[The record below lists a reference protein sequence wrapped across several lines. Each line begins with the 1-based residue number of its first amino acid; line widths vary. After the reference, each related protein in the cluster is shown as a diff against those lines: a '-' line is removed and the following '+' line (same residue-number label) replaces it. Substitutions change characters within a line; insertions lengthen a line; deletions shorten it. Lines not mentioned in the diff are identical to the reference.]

1 MQELKYIH
9 YRDNDFNGNIFT
21 YNRVYYSYSKN
32 ISNYLSYNNNIHHYQ
47 EQSQIKRLSTRI
59 RQQIHMN
66 QYQRQLL
73 RSHRYSQKKQI
84 NNNYDLTT
92 KFETKCNQDQ
102 NWFRALLKCVSPST
116 STSSTSNH
124 SLSPHAHHSQSTLS
138 TKVSP
143 LIDFSFKTILNS
155 SSNICP
161 CRITLIVDGAS
172 TSLNNLCHMF
182 EQLNIDL
189 AMNNNNNRKVQ
200 VEHDLWCFGGLDAY
214 TFTLANSKSST
225 FSLCINKLKQFQ
237 LTKNDLFWF
246 TFPRIPLKID
256 ENIIDNELNSSIKI
270 EFIDLLLNPFEIK
283 DNEIEFDKKFCTLN
297 EGIYVEM
304 SFGSLVSLGSFHC
317 FETIKKFN
325 GIIRTWKMTFYQN
338 HFDID
343 YQKTSSDNL
352 LEEYRKR
359 IKSEFID
366 NCAVINT
373 LNDGFLIYLNIKA
386 NCIDYYN
393 HDRTKPGLDNFIRVA
408 PRESRPLCST
418 FRLLIKLD
426 NNALSECLTN
436 HLNEIKLVFSHFL
449 SFFSRNNIAIT
460 YGSIQTS
467 PGLILR
473 PLKPPFSSFIKNY
486 AWSILISL
494 GYRFHQRVTP
504 LFTAKMYTIEDDEDF
519 YHTCIHLWRRT
530 KEYLF
535 VNLYEELIDYLSR
548 QARIRAEERQTFLLK
563 TTIKQPPKNYQYVPS
578 VTLTPTTIIIKP
590 LKLCKTNRVLR
601 EKKFGG
607 PFNFALVEIREED
620 GGVLYPLDFRQIR
633 WKLKQLL
640 VDGFTIVSNRL
651 YKYLHHSQS
660 QLKEKQFWFYYH
672 HHHLLTNN
680 IDEYQNLS
688 FEDSYLW
695 MGNFDSE
702 RVVAKHT
709 ARIAQCFTS
718 TEETIQIPAECVKY
732 IHDVETADG
741 KYNFT
746 DGCGTMSTILR
757 DEIKNKLGLHYPFS
771 VMQIRYGGCK
781 GVLSVCPELNG
792 CSQQLVLRHSMRK
805 FSSDHDILE
814 SCRISAP
821 RPLYLN
827 RQTIVLLSHR
837 HVHDVIFL
845 LLQQEH
851 NLWLIESLL
860 YPSITY
866 DFLYDKL
873 TRNFFPLR
881 ELFLDG
887 QLNLAEEPF
896 FRQLIVT
903 FIHHDLIKMKEKSR
917 TRIPKQSARNLI
929 GVVDEYGVLEYGEVF
944 VQFTN
949 LRSKSLYRQC
959 QSQNNSPNTND
970 FDDQILNE
978 HEWTETTIL
987 NNIRVVVTKHPCHHP
1002 GDMRTFNAIDKSEL
1016 RHLRDCI
1023 VFPQKGKRPH
1033 SNEISGSDLDG
1044 DEYAVFWLD
1053 LLVPNTENF
1062 EPYDYDSQRPPIPL
1076 SRSITRDDIVDVVL
1090 TISEQ
1095 DCLGKL
1101 CCTHLAYVDK
1111 LGVQHDECVAIAAA
1125 ISEELDAGKT
1135 GKHPFSEQK
1144 IKELNTKLDYKRPD
1158 YIDKDQFNLYPSE
1171 HVLGK
1176 LFRSILRSQSI
1187 WPIINHSAYHP
1198 EEKDP
1203 SYNILSTIERVPIDV
1218 HLIHPSYHQYTS
1230 SALDLYRTYRDAL
1243 LNIMVAY
1250 HFVSD
1255 IDLICRFD
1263 SQQQQCMSKHI
1274 DVADSAQVELK
1285 ALMDR
1290 IKTLFYAEFNAK
1302 EEAER
1307 LRISMSGI
1315 GSTVMNMNKEG
1326 EIAYLDEKLAKASAC
1341 YVVCYQ
1347 YEQAQHP
1354 KRILSFPW
1362 LFSRLLLQLRQRNL
1376 AVMAKAIDR
1385 PIVQLREHAI
1395 VARVMKNALMG
1406 LVERREL
1413 RFYVEFIDNTTEDL
1427 TIINKEIILRLDD
1440 QITGVEYD
1448 NVHIHLIE
1456 IIFIEIIHNWLY
1468 RQRIFDTNNNNLSI
1482 QKKLIINEQHC
1493 WQHILTKFIYEINEG
1508 GPFDCSNL
1516 IIRQG
1521 QSSEN
1526 YYSSIKNFLSYW
1538 PYDGDNYNQWTYD
1551 EYISTMY
1558 HHLLRLSSS
1567 CSRNHLLNEEKFDFC
1582 YLHEYLI
1589 LALQG
1594 MAAGIQGQ
1602 QDGWAD
1608 LQFNDDDEQ

>member
-1 MQELKYIH
+1 MRELKYIH
-9 YRDNDFNGNIFT
+9 YRDNDFYENIIT
-21 YNRVYYSYSKN
+21 HNRHYYSQTKN
-32 ISNYLSYNNNIHHYQ
+32 VSNYLLNNNNIHHHH
-47 EQSQIKRLSTRI
+47 EQVQFKRVSSRNHT
-59 RQQIHMN
+59 N
-66 QYQRQLL
+66 KCQRQVV
-73 RSHRYSQKKQI
+73 RTRKYSQQKQE
-84 NNNYDLTT
+84 NNNIQNSINKTR
-92 KFETKCNQDQ
+92 CNQDQ
-102 NWFRALLKCVSPST
+102 NWFQTLLKCASPST
-116 STSSTSNH
+116 PTSPILN
-124 SLSPHAHHSQSTLS
+124 QR
-138 TKVSP
+138 SP
-143 LIDFSFKTILNS
+143 LTHRSQLSSPSYKSVKPSPFIDFSFKILPNS
-155 SSNICP
+155 SSSNSCLS
-161 CRITLIVDGAS
+161 RIILIVDGTS

-189 AMNNNNNRKVQ
+189 VMNNDNKKVQ
-200 VEHDLWCFGGLDAY
+200 VEHDLWCHGGLDAY
-214 TFTLANSKSST
+214 TFTINDSKSLTLPS
-225 FSLCINKLKQFQ
+225 CINKLKQYQ

-256 ENIIDNELNSSIKI
+256 ENSLDNESMLTTKL
-270 EFIDLLLNPFEIK
+270 EFLDSLLNPFEIK
-283 DNEIEFDKKFCTLN
+283 DNDEEFDKKLCTIN
-297 EGIYVEM
+297 DGIYVEM

-325 GIIRTWKMTFYQN
+325 GNIRTWKMTFYQN

-343 YQKTSSDNL
+343 YQKSSNDNNS

-366 NCAVINT
+366 NCAIVNT
-373 LNDGFLIYLNIKA
+373 LNDGFLIYLNMKA
-386 NCIDYYN
+386 NCIDYLN
-393 HDRTKPGLDNFIRVA
+393 PDRTKPGLDNFIRIV
-408 PRESRPLCST
+408 PKESRPLCST

-426 NNALSECLTN
+426 NNALPANLTK

-449 SFFSRNNIAIT
+449 SFFSRNYIAIT

-467 PGLILR
+467 PGLNLR
-473 PLKPPFSSFIKNY
+473 PLKPSFSSFIKNY
-486 AWSILISL
+486 AWSILVSL
-494 GYRFHQRVTP
+494 GYRFHQRVTS
-504 LFTAKMYTIEDDEDF
+504 LFTAKLNTIEDDEDF
-519 YHTCIHLWRRT
+519 YHACIHLWRRT

-535 VNLYEELIDYLSR
+535 IDLYEELIDYLSR
-548 QARIRAEERQTFLLK
+548 QARIRAEERQTILVK
-563 TTIKQPPKNYQYVPS
+563 PTIKQPPKNYQYVPS

-640 VDGFTIVSNRL
+640 VDGFTIVPNRI

-660 QLKEKQFWFYYH
+660 QLKEKQFWFYH
-672 HHHLLTNN
+672 HHPLVENSN
-680 IDEYQNLS
+680 EYKNLS
-688 FEDSYLW
+688 FDDGYLW

-709 ARIAQCFTS
+709 ARITQCFTS
-718 TEETIQIPAECVKY
+718 TEETIRIPSECVKY
-732 IHDVETADG
+732 INDVETADG

-746 DGCGTMSTILR
+746 DGCGTMSTVLR
-757 DEIKNKLGLHYPFS
+757 DEIKTKLNLHYPFT

-781 GVLSVCPELNG
+781 GVLTLSPELNG

-814 SCRISAP
+814 SCRISSP

-851 NLWLIESLL
+851 HLWLIESLL
-860 YPSITY
+860 YPSVTY

-873 TRNFFPLR
+873 TRNFCPLR

-903 FIHHDLIKMKEKSR
+903 FIHHDLVKMKEKSR

-944 VQFTN
+944 VQFSN
-949 LRSKSLYRQC
+949 LRSKTLYRQT
-959 QSQNNSPNTND
+959 QSPVNSPNSD
-970 FDDQILNE
+970 FDDQISNE
-978 HEWTETTIL
+978 FEWTETKIL

-1002 GDMRTFNAIDKSEL
+1002 GDMRTFNAVDKPEL

-1023 VFPQKGKRPH
+1023 VFPQKGQRPH

-1062 EPYDYDSQRPPIPL
+1062 QPYDYDSQQPPIPL
-1076 SRSITRDDIVDVVL
+1076 SRSVTRDDIVDVVL

-1135 GKHPFSEQK
+1135 GKHPFNEQK

-1158 YIDKDQFNLYPSE
+1158 YIDKDQFDLYPSE

-1176 LFRSILRSQSI
+1176 LFRSINRSQST
-1187 WPIINHSAYHP
+1187 WSLINHSAYHP

-1203 SYNILSTIERVPIDV
+1203 SYDILSTIERVPIDV
-1218 HLIHPSYHQYTS
+1218 YLIHPNYQRYTS

-1243 LNIMVAY
+1243 LNIMFAY

-1290 IKTLFYAEFNAK
+1290 IKTLFYAEFNVR
-1302 EEAER
+1302 EETER
-1307 LRISMSGI
+1307 GRL
-1315 GSTVMNMNKEG
+1315 NMKRNG
-1326 EIAYLDEKLAKASAC
+1326 EISYLDEKLAKASAC

-1362 LFSRLLLQLRQRNL
+1362 LFSRLLVQLRQQNL
-1376 AVMAKAIDR
+1376 TIIAKAIDR
-1385 PIVQLREHAI
+1385 PISQLREHATI
-1395 VARVMKNALMG
+1395 AHVMKNTLNR
-1406 LVERREL
+1406 LVEQREL
-1413 RFYVEFIDNTTEDL
+1413 RFHVEFIDNKDASFIVNTQ
-1427 TIINKEIILRLDD
+1427 IRLRLDD
-1440 QITGVEYD
+1440 PVTNIESD
-1448 NVHIHLIE
+1448 SIHIHLIE
-1456 IIFIEIIHNWLY
+1456 ICFIEIIHNWLS
-1468 RQRIFDTNNNNLSI
+1468 RQNIFDTNNNISTN
-1482 QKKLIINEQHC
+1482 KKPLINEQRC
-1493 WQHILTKFIYEINEG
+1493 WQHILTKFIYEINEQ

-1516 IIRQG
+1516 CIRQG

-1526 YYSSIKNFLSYW
+1526 YYNSIKNFLSHW
-1538 PYDGDNYNQWTYD
+1538 SYDMDESNQWSYD

-1558 HHLLRLSSS
+1558 HHLIRLASL
-1567 CSRNHLLNEEKFDFC
+1567 CSQNHILNKEKFDFC

-1589 LALQG
+1589 LALQSI
-1594 MAAGIQGQ
+1594 ALGIRGEEN
-1602 QDGWAD
+1602 GWAN
-1608 LQFNDDDEQ
+1608 LQIDDSDREQ

>member
-1 MQELKYIH
+1 MMREFNSNFSY
-9 YRDNDFNGNIFT
+9 NDHSS
-21 YNRVYYSYSKN
+21 YQKYSYSHTKN
-32 ISNYLSYNNNIHHYQ
+32 LSNYSLNNIPHQ
-47 EQSQIKRLSTRI
+47 VSFKRLSSRSNSSKKS
-59 RQQIHMN
+59 QQQTN
-66 QYQRQLL
+66 V
-73 RSHRYSQKKQI
+73 SYSTNKHQ
-84 NNNYDLTT
+84 
-92 KFETKCNQDQ
+92 TKCNQDQ
-102 NWFRALLKCVSPST
+102 IWFRTLLQCVSPST
-116 STSSTSNH
+116 STSSLSNQ
-124 SLSPHAHHSQSTLS
+124 SLSPCLPPTPSSTS
-138 TKVSP
+138 SSYKSIKPSP
-143 LIDFSFKTILNS
+143 FIDFSFKTI
-155 SSNICP
+155 SNP
-161 CRITLIVDGAS
+161 TLSRIILIVDSTS
-172 TSLNNLCHMF
+172 TSLNNLCHIF

-189 AMNNNNNRKVQ
+189 VHNETNKTVQ
-200 VEHDLWCFGGLDAY
+200 VDHDLWCLGSLDAY
-214 TFTLANSKSST
+214 TFTLANSNAST
-225 FSLCINKLKQFQ
+225 LPSCIHKLKQYQ

-246 TFPRIPLKID
+246 TFPRLSSKID
-256 ENIIDNELNSSIKI
+256 ENLIEHEMNSTTKV
-270 EFIDLLLNPFEIK
+270 EFIDSLLNPLEIN
-283 DNEIEFDKKFCTLN
+283 DNEEEFDKKFCPLN

-325 GIIRTWKMTFYQN
+325 GTIRTWKITFYQN
-338 HFDID
+338 HFDLD
-343 YQKTSSDNL
+343 FQKSSNDNP

-359 IKSEFID
+359 IKSEFIE

-373 LNDGFLIYLNIKA
+373 LHDGFLIYLNMKA
-386 NCIDYYN
+386 NCIDYFN
-393 HDRTKPGLDNFIRVA
+393 SDRTKPSSDNFIRVV
-408 PRESRPLCST
+408 PKQPRPLCST

-426 NNALSECLTN
+426 NNAIQASVTR
-436 HLNEIKLVFSHFL
+436 HLNEIKSVFSQFL
-449 SFFSRNNIAIT
+449 SFFQRNYIAIT

-486 AWSILISL
+486 AWSILVSL
-494 GYRFHQRVTP
+494 GYRFQQRVTP

-530 KEYLF
+530 KEHLF
-535 VNLYEELIDYLSR
+535 VDLYEELIDYLSR
-548 QARIRAEERQTFLLK
+548 QARIRAEERQTFLSK
-563 TTIKQPPKNYQYVPS
+563 PTIKRPPKNYQYVPS
-578 VTLTPTTIIIKP
+578 VTLTPTTIVIKP

-601 EKKFGG
+601 ENNFGG

-640 VDGFTIVSNRL
+640 IDGFPIVSNRI

-672 HHHLLTNN
+672 DKNST
-680 IDEYQNLS
+680 DDSTNLS
-688 FEDSYLW
+688 FDDAYLW
-695 MGNFDSE
+695 MGDFDCE

-732 IHDVETADG
+732 ISDVETTDG

-757 DEIKNKLGLHYPFS
+757 DEIKAKLGLHYPFS

-781 GVLSVCPELNG
+781 GVLSLCPELNSS
-792 CSQQLVLRHSMRK
+792 SQQLVLRHSMRK
-805 FSSDHDILE
+805 FNCEHDILE

-837 HVHDVIFL
+837 HVHDIIFL

-851 NLWLIESLL
+851 HLWLIESLL

-873 TRNFFPLR
+873 TRNYFPLR

-887 QLNLAEEPF
+887 QINLAEEPF

-917 TRIPKQSARNLI
+917 TRIPKQSARNLVGI
-929 GVVDEYGVLEYGEVF
+929 VDEYGVLEYGEVF
-944 VQFTN
+944 VQFSN
-949 LRSKSLYRQC
+949 LRSKNLYRQS
-959 QSQNNSPNTND
+959 QSQMNSPTND

-978 HEWTETTIL
+978 FEWTETTIL

-1002 GDMRTFNAIDKSEL
+1002 GDMRTFNAVDKPEL
-1016 RHLRDCI
+1016 RHLRDCV
-1023 VFPQKGKRPH
+1023 VFPQKGARPH

-1053 LLVPNTENF
+1053 LLVPTTDNF
-1062 EPYDYDSQRPPIPL
+1062 QPYDYDSQKPPVPL
-1076 SRSITRDDIVDVVL
+1076 ARSVTRDDIVDVVL
-1090 TISEQ
+1090 TISEH

-1111 LGVQHDECVAIAAA
+1111 FGVQHDECIAIAAA

-1135 GKHPFSEQK
+1135 GKHPFNEQK
-1144 IKELNTKLDYKRPD
+1144 IKELNSKLDYKRPD
-1158 YIDKDQFNLYPSE
+1158 YIDKDQFDLYPSE
-1171 HVLGK
+1171 HILGK
-1176 LFRSILRSQSI
+1176 LFRSILRSQTTWSM
-1187 WPIINHSAYHP
+1187 INHSAYHP

-1203 SYNILSTIERVPIDV
+1203 SYDISSTIERVPIDV
-1218 HLIHPSYHQYTS
+1218 HLIHPSYHRYTS
-1230 SALDLYRTYRDAL
+1230 AACDLYRTYRDAI
-1243 LNIMVAY
+1243 LNIMLAY

-1290 IKTLFYAEFNAK
+1290 IKTLFYAEFNIREAMERERNSIYHLGMKKKDK
-1302 EEAER
+1302 E
-1307 LRISMSGI
+1307 IF
-1315 GSTVMNMNKEG
+1315 
-1326 EIAYLDEKLAKASAC
+1326 YLDDKLAKASAC
-1341 YVVCYQ
+1341 YVVCYR

-1362 LFSRLLLQLRQRNL
+1362 LFSRLLLQLRQQNL
-1376 AVMAKAIDR
+1376 AVMATAIDR

-1395 VARVMKNALMG
+1395 VARAMKQALHR
-1406 LVERREL
+1406 LIERKEL
-1413 RFYVEFIDNTTEDL
+1413 RFHVEFLNNNNNEDL
-1427 TIINKEIILRLDD
+1427 SIVNKEIILRLDD
-1440 QITGVEYD
+1440 PITHLECD
-1448 NVHIHLIE
+1448 HIHLHLIE
-1456 IIFIEIIHNWLY
+1456 ICFIEIIHNWLS
-1468 RQRIFDTNNNNLSI
+1468 RQNIFETTNQNPL
-1482 QKKLIINEQHC
+1482 KKKPLINEQHC
-1493 WQHILTKFIYEINEG
+1493 WFHILTKFLYEINEQG
-1508 GPFDCSNL
+1508 SFDCSNL
-1516 IIRQG
+1516 LLRQN
-1521 QSSEN
+1521 QSSSET
-1526 YYSSIKNFLSYW
+1526 YYTSIERFLSSW
-1538 PYDGDNYNQWTYD
+1538 PYNDESNSDRYD
-1551 EYISTMY
+1551 EYFSTMY
-1558 HHLLRLSSS
+1558 HHLIRLASS
-1567 CSRNHLLNEEKFDFC
+1567 CAQNHLITKNKFDFC

-1589 LALQG
+1589 LALQCIV
-1594 MAAGIQGQ
+1594 AGIQGEEY
-1602 QDGWAD
+1602 GWAD
-1608 LQFNDDDEQ
+1608 LQIPNDDDDDEK